1 MGQFYSDAGEVM
13 ECAEAL
19 ANDFDDEEGTD
30 ANCACFNAMG
40 EDYRSTFFN
49 CSLPEIP
56 ISLMDYYN
64 MKCVSTGNLYH
75 EKFVSLV
82 VI

>member
-1 MGQFYSDAGEVM
+1 MGKFYSDAGEVM

-19 ANDFDDEEGTD
+19 ANDFDDEEGTS
-30 ANCACFNAMG
+30 ANCTCFNAMV
-40 EDYRSTFFN
+40 ENYRSDFFN
-49 CSLPEIP
+49 CLPPDSRASI
-56 ISLMDYYN
+56 MDYYN
-64 MKCVSTGNLYH
+64 MQCVSTRNPYH